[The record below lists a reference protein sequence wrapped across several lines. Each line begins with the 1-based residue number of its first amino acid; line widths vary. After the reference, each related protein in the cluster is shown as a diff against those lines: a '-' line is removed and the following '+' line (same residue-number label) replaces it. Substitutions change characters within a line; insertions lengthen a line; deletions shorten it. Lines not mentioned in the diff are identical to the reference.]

1 MAQKKELKT
10 LNKNKILKLESD
22 IVKLKSSATNGE
34 NNKKL
39 ENDKLKESL
48 RSNEALHK
56 DQLRIKDVLII
67 DQNSTIKSL
76 NVIIINLEKIIK
88 KLSSKFVDYQLQ
100 SASNLAKL
108 EWKKELIEIKEKQTK
123 SAEMKKQ
130 KEIACDK

>member
-34 NNKKL
+34 TNKKL